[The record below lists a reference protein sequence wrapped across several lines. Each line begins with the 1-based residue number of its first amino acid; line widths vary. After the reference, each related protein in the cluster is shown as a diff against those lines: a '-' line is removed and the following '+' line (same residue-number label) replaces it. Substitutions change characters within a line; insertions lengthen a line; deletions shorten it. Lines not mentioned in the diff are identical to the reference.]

1 MSCTLILYAKI
12 NLYAFNLD
20 SGLVTVQVVSVFA
33 CAVFEFYGKG
43 FALDVVRVFYDGC
56 FYSSSASTVITMLSI
71 IS

>member
-33 CAVFEFYGKG
+33 CAVFEFYG
-43 FALDVVRVFYDGC
+43 L
-56 FYSSSASTVITMLSI
+56 M
-71 IS
+71 